1 MCIYIY
7 VCMYVYICIILKLLS
22 LLLLCNIWVCKNNY
36 VIARSQGT
44 CLVVGGCVCS
54 SLLKLGE
61 LRPSNGLNETFS
73 PTWCLLVPCRC
84 SQHLANYRLAYK
96 FEAAFRDMTGTGA
109 PCNIST
115 SCSSIKCLCNDRLN
129 CSLSTYDY
137 VTVSNTCQS
146 LWGAQPEVN
155 AGVLWDAVGC
165 RGHLLLYA
173 FMIFLCLHSKQLV
186 QPVQAAR
193 NISYKIICRSS
204 SPTKGSMYMVTGTGG
219 HARRQSNFLGST
231 TVKDFRAT

>member
-1 MCIYIY
+1 MC
-7 VCMYVYICIILKLLS
+7 K
-22 LLLLCNIWVCKNNY
+22 KNY

-84 SQHLANYRLAYK
+84 SQHVANYRLAYK

-165 RGHLLLYA
+165 RGHLLLWSFYA
-173 FMIFLCLHSKQLV
+173 YTASSWCSLCRLQETSATRSFAGRLCRPKVRCTWSQAQVAMHEDNPIF
-186 QPVQAAR
+186 
-193 NISYKIICRSS
+193 
-204 SPTKGSMYMVTGTGG
+204 
-219 HARRQSNFLGST
+219 
-231 TVKDFRAT
+231 